1 MRYNNL
7 IECLSFYMIF
17 IYKGDIVMA
26 KKQMSREGFEKLQ
39 EEYTRLVT
47 VRRAEVAQKLKE
59 ARAFGDL
66 SENAEYDSVLTSLR
80 IPGPLKE
87 T

>member
-1 MRYNNL
+1 MHKT
-7 IECLSFYMIF
+7 C
-17 IYKGDIVMA
+17 A
-26 KKQMSREGFEKLQ
+26 KCFPK
-39 EEYTRLVT
+39 
-47 VRRAEVAQKLKE
+47 AQKI
-59 ARAFGDL
+59 AAN